1 MPDQQDNAAK
11 NGSAMNGSGPD
22 AVETPAHPL
31 LQPADGVPPVI
42 ETAEAVAAA
51 VDALRA
57 GHGPLAV
64 DAERASGFR
73 YSNRAYLIQ
82 MRRAGSGTILLDP
95 IPTAGDLTEL
105 AEVVNDLEWVLHAAD
120 QDLACLDELGLRP
133 RALFDTEL
141 GGRLAGYE
149 RVGLAAMI
157 GNLLGF
163 HLAKGH
169 GADDWSTRPLPDD
182 WLTYAAL
189 DVELLLELREKVA
202 ADLAEQGK
210 LDWALEEFEHVR
222 TAPPPGPRPDR
233 WRRTSGV
240 QTLKSNRQLAAVREL
255 WLERDDLAAQRD
267 ISPGRVLPDAAI
279 INAAKT
285 APRSRAALIALPIFS
300 GSRQR
305 RRADRWFSALQ
316 RARDLPESELP
327 PRSAPFD
334 GPPPANRW
342 ARKDP
347 EAAARLTAA
356 REALRDVAETHR
368 LPVENLL
375 TPDLVRRLCWTWPAD
390 LVATEEH
397 PADIDRVHE
406 HVARVLTAGGARGWQ
421 REHTIDPIATALRTA
436 TVPSEAPAPE
446 PTGVPADVAAISPD
460 RSSDPR
466 QANQP

>member
-1 MPDQQDNAAK
+1 MPDQQDNTIV
-11 NGSAMNGSGPD
+11 NGSGPD
-22 AVETPAHPL
+22 IPTATPTRPNVPATSAGATEPEAAPALPL
-31 LQPADGVPPVI
+31 LEPADGVPPVV
-42 ETAEAVAAA
+42 ETAEGVAAA
-51 VDALRA
+51 VAALRA
-57 GHGPLAV
+57 GTGPLAV

-73 YSNRAYLIQ
+73 YSNRAYLVQ
-82 MRRAGSGTILLDP
+82 LRRAGSGTILLDP
-95 IPTAGDLTEL
+95 IPTADHLGEL
-105 AEVVNDLEWVLHAAD
+105 AEVVNELEWVLHAAD
-120 QDLACLDELGLRP
+120 QDLACLEELGLRP

-202 ADLAEQGK
+202 ADLRDQGK

-222 TAPPPGPRPDR
+222 TTPPSGPRPDR
-233 WRRTSGV
+233 WRRTSGL
-240 QTLKSNRQLAAVREL
+240 QTLKSTRQLAAVREL
-255 WLERDDLAAQRD
+255 WIERDDIAAQRD

-285 APRSRAALIALPIFS
+285 APRSRTALIALPIFS

-305 RRADRWFSALQ
+305 RRADRWFAALQ
-316 RARDLPESELP
+316 RARDLPDSELP

-356 REALRDVAETHR
+356 RAALREVADQQR
-368 LPVENLL
+368 LPLENLL
-375 TPDLVRRLCWTWPAD
+375 TPDLVRRLCWTWPSD
-390 LVATEEH
+390 LVATEDQ
-397 PADIDRVHE
+397 PADLDRVRD
-406 HVARVLTAGGARGWQ
+406 HVTGVLSAGGSRQWQ
-421 REHTIDPIATALRTA
+421 RDLAIEPLAAALSTA
-436 TVPSEAPAPE
+436 TPAAETAPDGAE
-446 PTGVPADVAAISPD
+446 
-460 RSSDPR
+460 
-466 QANQP
+466 

>member
-1 MPDQQDNAAK
+1 MPDQQDNPTV
-11 NGSAMNGSGPD
+11 NGSGPD
-22 AVETPAHPL
+22 SPTATTVSEAPALPL
-31 LQPADGVPPVI
+31 LEPADGVPPVV
-42 ETAEAVAAA
+42 ETPQAVEAAA
-51 VDALRA
+51 AALRA
-57 GHGPLAV
+57 GYGPLAV

-73 YSNRAYLIQ
+73 YSNRAYLVQ
-82 MRRAGSGTILLDP
+82 LRRAGAGTILLDP
-95 IPTAGDLTEL
+95 IPVADHLDAL
-105 AEVVNDLEWVLHAAD
+105 AEVINDLEWVLHAAD

-202 ADLAEQGK
+202 ADLEEQGK
-210 LDWALEEFEHVR
+210 LGWALEEFEHVR
-222 TAPPPGPRPDR
+222 TTPPSGPRPDR
-233 WRRTSGV
+233 WRRTSGL
-240 QTLKSNRQLAAVREL
+240 QTLKSTRQLAAVREL
-255 WLERDDLAAQRD
+255 WIERDEIAAQRD
-267 ISPGRVLPDAAI
+267 ISPGRVLPDTAI

-285 APRSRAALIALPIFS
+285 APRSRQALVALPIFS

-305 RRADRWFSALQ
+305 RRADRWYSALQ
-316 RARDLPESELP
+316 RARDLPEADLP

-356 REALRDVAETHR
+356 RAALREVVER
-368 LPVENLL
+368 QQLPLENVL

-390 LVATEEH
+390 LVAAPDR
-397 PADIDRVHE
+397 PADVDRVRA
-406 HVARVLTAGGARGWQ
+406 HVIGVLTAGGARQWQ
-421 REHTIDPIATALRTA
+421 LRLAVEPLTVALSTA
-436 TVPSEAPAPE
+436 TVPSPE
-446 PTGVPADVAAISPD
+446 PQEQPQQQPGEQEA
-460 RSSDPR
+460 